1 MKSML
6 WITGALVAT
15 LPFAAAAQRGAPK
28 KAPAVER
35 KLYCWDE
42 NGVQVCGDTLP
53 ADAVDRART
62 EINPTSGNR
71 TGEVPRALTGEER
84 TAAEVAARAAAEA
97 EMAEAER
104 HRRDLAMVESYA
116 TENDLRRAYGERI
129 TLVDESLKTSGLS
142 IANLRQSL
150 LSLLRQAAER
160 ELLGQPVGKALAEGI
175 RSQQAD
181 LVRQQAIMQRQQAD
195 RASLGS
201 DLDGALERYRSMR
214 GGANG

>member
-1 MKSML
+1 MKTTRCIAGL
-6 WITGALVAT
+6 LLAALP
-15 LPFAAAAQRGAPK
+15 LAAAAQ
-28 KAPAVER
+28 KAPTDK

-53 ADAVDRART
+53 ADALDRART
-62 EINPTSGNR
+62 EINAASGNR
-71 TGEVPRALTGEER
+71 TGEVPRALTRDER
-84 TAAEVAARAAAEA
+84 AAAALAARAAAEA

-129 TLVDESLKTSGLS
+129 TLVEEALKTSGLS
-142 IANLRQSL
+142 ITNLRQSL

-160 ELLGQPVGKALAEGI
+160 ELLGQPVGKALADGI
-175 RSQQAD
+175 QAQHGD
-181 LVRQQAIMQRQQAD
+181 LVRQQAIMERQLAD

-201 DLDGALERYRSMR
+201 DLDGALERYRSMK
-214 GGANG
+214 GLDAPG